1 MQFQISENAVTVPV
15 PEFEEGCFRTISNKS
30 KVTYKENQRE
40 INLFVENNT
49 TKNAYKNC
57 CSGH

>member
-30 KVTYKENQRE
+30 KVTYKENQRDKS
-40 INLFVENNT
+40 I
-49 TKNAYKNC
+49 C
-57 CSGH
+57 